1 MTETIEQPPAPIES
15 TQIVDEMQRSYIDY
29 SMSVIVGRALPDARD
44 GMKPGARR
52 ILFAM
57 RDLGLL
63 HNRPYKKS
71 AYVVGEVLGKY
82 HPHGDSAVYDT
93 MVRMAQPFAMR
104 YPLVDGQGNFGSI
117 DGDNAA
123 AYRYTEVR
131 LRRIAEEMLIDI
143 DKQTVDMVKNYNGEI
158 EEPAVLPARLPNL
171 LLNGCTGIAVG
182 MATNIPPHRMREIT
196 DAVIHLIDHP
206 DAGIDDLLQHVQGP
220 DFPTGGIIC
229 GVNPIREMYTTGRG
243 HIKLRGRAAIEEN
256 KQGRETIIIT
266 EIPYAVNKTTLVTNI
281 ARLVREKTLDG
292 ISDIRDESSRE
303 GIRVVI
309 ELKRDAM
316 ARVILN
322 NLFKHT
328 QLQVTFGAILL
339 ALDHG
344 RPRVMNLKEMLSC
357 FIDHRIDVITR
368 RTRFEVRK
376 AEARAHILEGLK
388 IAIDHLDDVVKIIR
402 GADNRD
408 MARTELISRYNLS
421 LIQANAILD
430 MRLYQLTGLE
440 REKLDEE
447 YLALIKHISYLRDL
461 LANREKILELIKT
474 DLQQIRDQYDDE
486 RLTEIVAAENELNM
500 EDLLADTECVITISH
515 RGYIKRV
522 PVSTYRAQRRGGKGI
537 SGMTTRDED
546 YLQHIFIAST
556 HDYILFFT
564 GTGRLYRKKVYEIPE
579 GSRVSLGKA
588 IVNLLELRENEKI
601 AAMIRV
607 RDFEDTQHLVMA
619 TQRGIVKKTNLSAFR
634 NARREGIIAC
644 NIDPDDELIGVRLT
658 DGEDDLILVT
668 HNGMSIRFPES
679 NLRDM
684 GRATRGVRGIRLK
697 GENDHVVSLEKVDP
711 RETLLV
717 CTQNGYGKRTLFE
730 EYRRQSRGG
739 NGIFTIRT
747 SERNGPVVAALSVN
761 DEDALM
767 MITAQGKMIR
777 MDIAG
782 IRPIK
787 RVTQGVKL
795 INLYEGDKLV
805 CATPVDPEK
814 DDQDGEASDPE
825 TGEPPA
831 TTPETETSPAND
843 QATRDNGSKP

>member
-1 MTETIEQPPAPIES
+1 MSETIETNPAPIAS

-29 SMSVIVGRALPDARD
+29 SMSVIVGRALPDVRD

-52 ILFAM
+52 ILYAM

-131 LRRIAEEMLIDI
+131 LRRIAEEMLTDI

-158 EEPAVLPARLPNL
+158 EEPSVLPARLPNL

-182 MATNIPPHRMREIT
+182 MATNIPPHRLGEIT
-196 DAVIHLIDHP
+196 DAVMHLIDNP
-206 DAGIDDLLQHVQGP
+206 EATIDDLLQHVRGP

-243 HIKLRGRAAIEEN
+243 HIKLRGRAVIEEN

-281 ARLVREKTLDG
+281 ARMVREKTIEG

-309 ELKRDAM
+309 ELKRDVI

-328 QLQVTFGAILL
+328 QLQTTFGAILL
-339 ALDHG
+339 ALDNG

-357 FIDHRIDVITR
+357 FIDHRVDVITR
-368 RTRFEVRK
+368 RTRFEARK

-402 GADNRD
+402 ASNNRD
-408 MARTELISRYNLS
+408 IARSELISRYELS
-421 LIQANAILD
+421 LHQANAILD

-440 REKLDEE
+440 REKLEEE

-461 LANREKILELIKT
+461 LANHHKILDLIKT
-474 DLQQIRDQYDDE
+474 ELQEIRDSYDDE
-486 RLTEIVAAENELNM
+486 RLTEIIAAENELNM
-500 EDLLADTECVITISH
+500 EDLLADTESVITISH

-522 PVSTYRAQRRGGKGI
+522 PCSTYRAQRRGGKGI
-537 SGMTTRDED
+537 SGMNTRDQD
-546 YLQHIFIAST
+546 YVQHMFIAST
-556 HDYILFFT
+556 HDEILFFT
-564 GTGRLYRKKVYEIPE
+564 ATGRMYRKKVYEIPE
-579 GSRVSLGKA
+579 GSRISQGKA
-588 IVNLLELRENEKI
+588 IVNLLELRENERI

-607 RDFEDTQHLVMA
+607 REFADSQHLVMA
-619 TQRGIVKKTNLSAFR
+619 SKRGIIKKTKLSAFR
-634 NARREGIIAC
+634 HARREGIIAC
-644 NIDPDDELIGVRLT
+644 KVDPDDELIAVRLT
-658 DGEDDLILVT
+658 DGEDELMMAT
-668 HNGMSIRFPES
+668 RNGMSIRFPETDI
-679 NLRDM
+679 RDM

-697 GENDHVVSLEKVDP
+697 DSDDRVVSLEKVDP
-711 RETLLV
+711 REKLLV
-717 CTQNGYGKRTLFE
+717 CTRNGYGKRTAFD
-730 EYRRQSRGG
+730 EYRLQSRGG
-739 NGIFTIRT
+739 KGIFTIRT

-761 DEDALM
+761 DTDALM

-777 MDIAG
+777 MDVAG
-782 IRPIK
+782 IRPIS
-787 RVTQGVKL
+787 RVTQGIRL
-795 INLYEGDKLV
+795 IDLYEGDKLV

-814 DDQDGEASDPE
+814 DEQNGDAPDS
-825 TGEPPA
+825 
-831 TTPETETSPAND
+831 ETE
-843 QATRDNGSKP
+843 